1 MPILIAMKTRNSH
14 LRTRIEQLQPK
25 ATELVQ
31 RKIDECAMRLMSTAS
46 SDTPDGLTDIFE
58 NLRARALILV
68 EACVAKREDFPEI
81 D

>member
-1 MPILIAMKTRNSH
+1 
-14 LRTRIEQLQPK
+14 
-25 ATELVQ
+25 
-31 RKIDECAMRLMSTAS
+31 MRLMSTAS